1 MNDPTDNDSAT
12 LDPRTNA
19 QAIIDTAMAS
29 CETERLADHVAGIT
43 VPAGADYRVIDLEQY
58 LELPTSKRG
67 VYLPADVDSFVQYVK
82 RHHDKERTTIW
93 VHPESGHIAAILD
106 DVSPDAPAWRRH
118 RVELR
123 LRMTSEWRYW
133 LEQNNRMMSQEDFA
147 EHIEGGLTEIHEPD
161 AAVMLEIA
169 QTFHATTHAQF
180 RSSTRLH
187 SGEQRLQYDEEVK
200 AAAGTAGDLTVP
212 TTLKLA
218 ISPFVGEEPYAV
230 AARIRFRLNAGRLTL
245 GYRLDRPE
253 AVVRDSLDKVAER
266 LTLEFPHTY
275 MGDPPTGEQ

>member
-1 MNDPTDNDSAT
+1 MTDETVTAGD
-12 LDPRTNA
+12 A
-19 QAIIDTAMAS
+19 QAIIDTAQSAGDPKPLLIDQPQALIVP
-29 CETERLADHVAGIT
+29 EGATVEYPDLRAWRDAPTRITGTYRPATVDAFAAYVTELQGDATT
-43 VPAGADYRVIDLEQY
+43 V
-58 LELPTSKRG
+58 
-67 VYLPADVDSFVQYVK
+67 
-82 RHHDKERTTIW
+82 W
-93 VHPESGHIAAILD
+93 VHPTSGAVVGILD
-106 DVSPDAPAWRRH
+106 DNTADGPGWREH
-118 RVELR
+118 RAEL
-123 LRMTSEWRYW
+123 LLATTPEWDYW
-133 LEQNNRMMSQEDFA
+133 LAHDGEMQGQEAFA
-147 EHIEGGLTEIHEPD
+147 EHIEGGLEEIAQPD
-161 AAVMLEIA
+161 GATMLEIA
-169 QTFHATTHAQF
+169 QSFHATSSAAF
-180 RSSTRLH
+180 RQSTRLA